1 MANFDVI
8 VIGAG
13 ITGLTAAKA
22 AVQSGLKTATIEALM
37 FGGLVVNINE
47 LDGETTGS
55 GTDFASN
62 LMMEISD
69 LGVENLSE
77 TVSAIAR
84 SGNELSVTTDA
95 GTHKARAVI
104 IASGAR
110 LKRLGIPGEAEFE
123 YKGVSQC
130 ADCDGPMYKDEE
142 VVVVGG
148 GDSALQ
154 EALVLAEYAK
164 RVHLV
169 HRGAKFSAQPHFVEA
184 LKHHENIRPVWNSV
198 AEAILGG
205 AMVEKVR
212 VRNTADNTVCSRRS
226 NSRRPKLRAMMRDF
240 SSRMRIC
247 TPSCPVY
254 SPRARYARVMADCSR
269 MRSRMAMRRPRRRR
283 RRSAANLMRK
293 CTFFSPPSPP
303 SSIKGEGVS

>member
-8 VIGAG
+8 IIGAG
-13 ITGLTAAKA
+13 VTGLTAAKA
-22 AVQSGLKTATIEALM
+22 AVQSGLKVANIEALM
-37 FGGLVVNINE
+37 FGGLVVNIND

-77 TVSAIAR
+77 TVSAIAS

-104 IASGAR
+104 IASGAK

-154 EALVLAEYAK
+154 EALVLAEFCK

-169 HRGAKFSAQPHFVEA
+169 HRGAKFSAQQHLVDA
-184 LKHHENIRPVWNSV
+184 LKQHENIRPVWNSV

-212 VRNTADNTVCSRRS
+212 VRNTADNTTVEIPCAGFFAYIGLQPSIDFA
-226 NSRRPKLRAMMRDF
+226 PAELARDANG
-240 SSRMRIC
+240 C
-247 TPSCPVY
+247 LVT
-254 SPRARYARVMADCSR
+254 D
-269 MRSRMAMRRPRRRR
+269 
-283 RRSAANLMRK
+283 ANLHTKM
-293 CTFFSPPSPP
+293 S
-303 SSIKGEGVS
+303 GVIAAGAVRAGYGGLLTHAIADGTAAAKAAKAAVGG